1 MEQGENGD
9 IQNKGEKKIDKTK
22 EGEKEINTESRSEK
36 HWEYKLQVK
45 GKAKHWNKS
54 REKEMKEV
62 LTCHTADRTDKK
74 KKKKWQR

>member
-1 MEQGENGD
+1 MEQGENRD
-9 IQNKGEKKIDKTK
+9 RQNKGEKKIDKTK

-45 GKAKHWNKS
+45 GKAKNWNKS

-74 KKKKWQR
+74 KKKWQR